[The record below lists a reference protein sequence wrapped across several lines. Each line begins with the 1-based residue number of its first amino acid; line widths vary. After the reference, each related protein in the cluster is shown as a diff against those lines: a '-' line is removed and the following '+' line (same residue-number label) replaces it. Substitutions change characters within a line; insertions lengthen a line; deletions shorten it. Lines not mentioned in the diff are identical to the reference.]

1 MQDMSY
7 SVCALDFSSV
17 ICRPVSLFNTSCRFQ
32 KYQKRFTQKVYFWEN
47 LALTIICFCCGH
59 SSLKGEKN
67 FH

>member
-1 MQDMSY
+1 MSY

-32 KYQKRFTQKVYFWEN
+32 KYQKWFTQKVCFGEK
-47 LALTIICFCCGH
+47 LALAMIYFSCGH
-59 SSLKGEKN
+59 SSLKGETI